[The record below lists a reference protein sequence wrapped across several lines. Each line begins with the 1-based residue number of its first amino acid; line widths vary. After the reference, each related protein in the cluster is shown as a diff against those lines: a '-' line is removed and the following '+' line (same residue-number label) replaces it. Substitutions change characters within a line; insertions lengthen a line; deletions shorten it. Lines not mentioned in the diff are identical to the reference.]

1 MPSTSRPSVKT
12 PPASQG
18 KVSFTGKSGRQH
30 VFWAWPLD
38 TRFKPVAAVYFIT
51 KRAYRNSTYR
61 MASHDAIYIGQTE
74 NLAETFAATVSLE
87 RYLQHGANC
96 ICVFLLADAEQR
108 LAIEQDLLASNSTYC
123 NGGGN
128 GRSNYLGSLL
138 A

>member
-1 MPSTSRPSVKT
+1 MKT
-12 PPASQG
+12 APASQG
-18 KVSFTGKSGRQH
+18 KVNFTGKSGRPH
-30 VFWAWPLD
+30 AFWAWPLD
-38 TRFKPVAAVYFIT
+38 TRFKPVAAVYLVT

-61 MASHDAIYIGQTE
+61 MASHDVIFIGQTE
-74 NLAETFAATVSLE
+74 NLSETFAATVSLE

-108 LAIEQDLLASNSTYC
+108 RAIELDLLASHSTYC

-128 GRSNYLGSLL
+128 GRSNYLGNIF